1 MHHAEFALCEHKW
14 NENIVL
20 TCKKC
25 WYR

>member
-1 MHHAEFALCEHKW
+1 M

-25 WYR
+25 WCR